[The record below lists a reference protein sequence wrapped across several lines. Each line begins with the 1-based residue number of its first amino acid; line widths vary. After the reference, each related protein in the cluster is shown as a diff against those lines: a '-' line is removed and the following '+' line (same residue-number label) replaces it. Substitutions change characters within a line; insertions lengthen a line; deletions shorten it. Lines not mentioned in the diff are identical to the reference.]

1 MPEREEPN
9 GVWNTASLFSGEAA
23 PPPPSSASPPPSS
36 APPPPS
42 SAPLFP
48 PAAPLL
54 PPPAAPLLPPPAAPP
69 SRSGGGRRPLIV
81 GAVVALVLI
90 AVATGLVL
98 GLRGKPEARAGSIGD
113 QPVPVATTLPA
124 EPATPETTAPTEA
137 ATTDDSTSEDSA
149 LTELEQL
156 SDEGRSQVSFHGQYA
171 AQLASKYPG
180 LVDPL
185 QTTATG
191 SHTFGAADIL
201 DEYQGL
207 HDAHGGIEHPVILLK
222 STDYGKRQ
230 MIGTHFLWVTFAV
243 GGFPDSQSVQ
253 DWCDDQFAAL
263 DAEQRKNQC
272 AVRRLE
278 PGR

>member
-1 MPEREEPN
+1 MLEPEEPN
-9 GVWNTASLFSGEAA
+9 GVWNTASLFSGEAMA
-23 PPPPSSASPPPSS
+23 PPPPSSIPPR
-36 APPPPS
+36 AT
-42 SAPLFP
+42 P
-48 PAAPLL
+48 PAAPLT
-54 PPPAAPLLPPPAAPP
+54 PPPATPLFPPPAGPP
-69 SRSGGGRRPLIV
+69 ARSADGGRPLIV
-81 GAVVALVLI
+81 GAVVAVLLV
-90 AVATGLVL
+90 AVGVAVVL
-98 GLRGKPEARAGSIGD
+98 GLRGKPEARAGSISD
-113 QPVPVATTLPA
+113 QPAPVATTIPA
-124 EPATPETTAPTEA
+124 EPTTPDTAAPTEA
-137 ATTDDSTSEDSA
+137 ASTDGSTSQDGSAGEESA

-201 DEYQGL
+201 DEYQAL
-207 HDAHGGIEHPVILLK
+207 HDAHGGSGHPVILLK

-230 MIGTHFLWVTFAV
+230 MIGSHFLWVTFAI
-243 GGFPDSQSVQ
+243 GDFPDSQSVQ
-253 DWCDDQFAAL
+253 DWCDNQFAGL
-263 DAEQRKNQC
+263 DADQLKNQC